1 MRKSYQKPELLTESY
16 APSVV
21 MLGSDVDIDMGED
34 DEQFM
39 MSRLR
44 LFGSIMSL
52 LALLVAVMLFTVSC
66 KSKEQTNTSGFSS
79 VNQDGSQLESGAEGS
94 PSGSQSG
101 TGGTVSGSAS
111 GTQNTSGTFQVGE
124 DVIIDMDEDDVTPAS
139 SKTSTT
145 SSKASSVSSAG
156 TPGNV
161 GGNTSTGGNAGGTS
175 SNDGWTGDYIIGN
188 KK

>member
-1 MRKSYQKPELLTESY
+1 
-16 APSVV
+16 
-21 MLGSDVDIDMGED
+21 
-34 DEQFM
+34 M

-66 KSKEQTNTSGFSS
+66 KSKEQTNAPGLSS
-79 VNQDGSQLESGAEGS
+79 VNQDGSQLESGADGS
-94 PSGSQSG
+94 P
-101 TGGTVSGSAS
+101 S

-124 DVIIDMDEDDVTPAS
+124 DVIIDMNEDDPTPAS

-156 TPGNV
+156 TPGNS
-161 GGNTSTGGNAGGTS
+161 GGNASTGGNAGGTS
-175 SNDGWTGDYIIGN
+175 SNDGWTGDYIIG

>member
-1 MRKSYQKPELLTESY
+1 
-16 APSVV
+16 
-21 MLGSDVDIDMGED
+21 
-34 DEQFM
+34 M

-66 KSKEQTNTSGFSS
+66 KSKEQTNTPGLSS
-79 VNQDGSQLESGAEGS
+79 VNQDGSQLESGADGS

-101 TGGTVSGSAS
+101 TGGTVSGSVS

-124 DVIIDMDEDDVTPAS
+124 DVIIDMNEDDPTPAS
-139 SKTSTT
+139 SKTP
-145 SSKASSVSSAG
+145 SKTSSVSSAG
-156 TPGNV
+156 TPGNS
-161 GGNTSTGGNAGGTS
+161 GANTSTGGNTGGTS
-175 SNDGWTGDYIIGN
+175 SNKNSSGDGWTGDYIIPPI

>member
-1 MRKSYQKPELLTESY
+1 MRKSYQKPELLAESY

-21 MLGSDVDIDMGED
+21 MLDSDVDIDMGEV

-44 LFGSIMSL
+44 LFGSITSL

-79 VNQDGSQLESGAEGS
+79 FNQDGSQLESGADGS

-101 TGGTVSGSAS
+101 TGGTVSGSAF
-111 GTQNTSGTFQVGE
+111 GMQNNSGTFQVGE

-139 SKTSTT
+139 SKTSSTASKT
-145 SSKASSVSSAG
+145 SSASSAG
-156 TPGNV
+156 TPGN
-161 GGNTSTGGNAGGTS
+161 SGGNAGGTG
-175 SNDGWTGDYIIGN
+175 SNDGWTSDYIIGN
-188 KK
+188 IIGKK

>member
-1 MRKSYQKPELLTESY
+1 
-16 APSVV
+16 
-21 MLGSDVDIDMGED
+21 
-34 DEQFM
+34 M
-39 MSRLR
+39 MNRLR

-79 VNQDGSQLESGAEGS
+79 FNQTGSQLESGVDDS

-111 GTQNTSGTFQVGE
+111 GMQNNSGTFQVGE
-124 DVIIDMDEDDVTPAS
+124 DVIIDMNEDDPTPAS
-139 SKTSTT
+139 SKTSSTASKT
-145 SSKASSVSSAG
+145 SSASSAG
-156 TPGNV
+156 TPGNS
-161 GGNTSTGGNAGGTS
+161 GGNTSTGGNTGGTS
-175 SNDGWTGDYIIGN
+175 SNKNSSGDGWTGDYQIPP

>member
-1 MRKSYQKPELLTESY
+1 MRKSYQKPELLAESY

-66 KSKEQTNTSGFSS
+66 KSKEQTNAPGLSS
-79 VNQDGSQLESGAEGS
+79 VNQDGSQLESGADGS

-101 TGGTVSGSAS
+101 TGGTVSGSVS

-124 DVIIDMDEDDVTPAS
+124 DVIIDMNEDDPTPVS
-139 SKTSTT
+139 SKT
-145 SSKASSVSSAG
+145 G
-156 TPGNV
+156 TPGN
-161 GGNTSTGGNAGGTS
+161 SGGNAGGTG
-175 SNDGWTGDYIIGN
+175 SNDGWTSDYIIGN
-188 KK
+188 IIGKK

>member
-1 MRKSYQKPELLTESY
+1 MMR
-16 APSVV
+16 
-21 MLGSDVDIDMGED
+21 
-34 DEQFM
+34 
-39 MSRLR
+39 RLH

-139 SKTSTT
+139 SKTSSTASKT
-145 SSKASSVSSAG
+145 SSASSAG
-156 TPGNV
+156 TPGN
-161 GGNTSTGGNAGGTS
+161 SGGNAGGTG
-175 SNDGWTGDYIIGN
+175 SNDGWTSDYIIGN
-188 KK
+188 IIGKK